1 MVFKMVSTGSHTKK
15 MNGKLIKDDKYQLRV
30 NPYNKGLVYLKTNQ
44 KKGNKYEKYE
54 NNFNNRED
62 FMKNFL
68 AIENERSLFKMNKNI
83 GQQTKKRKPYVKR
96 KFEQGKKKFD
106 KKIHGLRQTLKKI
119 NIHKNNLAKRLKR
132 KINTVKKNKVKYVTR
147 NN

>member
-1 MVFKMVSTGSHTKK
+1 MVFKMVSTGSHIKK
-15 MNGKLIKDDKYQLRV
+15 MNGNIIKDDKYQLRV

-68 AIENERSLFKMNKNI
+68 AIENDRSLFKMNKNI
-83 GQQTKKRKPYVKR
+83 EQTKKRKPYVKR
-96 KFEQGKKKFD
+96 KIEQGKKKFD
-106 KKIHGLRQTLKKI
+106 KRIRSLKQTLKKN
-119 NIHKNNLAKRLKR
+119 NIHKNVLAKRLRR
-132 KINTVKKNKVKYVTR
+132 KINTAKKR
-147 NN
+147 

>member
-1 MVFKMVSTGSHTKK
+1 MVFKMFSTGSHTRK
-15 MNGKLIKDDKYQLRV
+15 MNGKLIKDDNYKLKV
-30 NPYNKGLVYLKTNQ
+30 NPFNKGLVYLNTKQ
-44 KKGNKYEKYE
+44 KKGKKYYNYE

-68 AIENERSLFKMNKNI
+68 ANENERSLFKMNERL

-106 KKIHGLRQTLKKI
+106 KRIHGLKQTLKKI

-132 KINTVKKNKVKYVTR
+132 KINTAKKDKVKYIKR
-147 NN
+147 N

>member
-15 MNGKLIKDDKYQLRV
+15 MNGNIIKDDKYQLRV

-68 AIENERSLFKMNKNI
+68 AIENDRSLFKMNKNI
-83 GQQTKKRKPYVKR
+83 EQTKT
-96 KFEQGKKKFD
+96 Q
-106 KKIHGLRQTLKKI
+106 I
-119 NIHKNNLAKRLKR
+119 
-132 KINTVKKNKVKYVTR
+132 
-147 NN
+147 

>member
-1 MVFKMVSTGSHTKK
+1 
-15 MNGKLIKDDKYQLRV
+15 MNGKLIKHDNYKLRI
-30 NPYNKGLVYLKTNQ
+30 NPNNKGLVKLYTKQ
-44 KKGNKYEKYE
+44 KDGNAYNSE
-54 NNFNNRED
+54 FNNQED

-68 AIENERSLFKMNKNI
+68 AIENERSLFKMNKKI

-119 NIHKNNLAKRLKR
+119 NINKNNLAKRLKR